1 MLDSPDVLVRNH
13 RSIFLLWPQSWDG
26 ARWLRER
33 TFQGAQ
39 WWGSR
44 RGGLTRGAL
53 VVEPRYVADIVAGAR
68 DAGLRV
74 A

>member
-1 MLDSPDVLVRNH
+1 MLDSPDVVVENH
-13 RSIFLLWPQSWDG
+13 LTLCLLWPQSWAG
-26 ARWLRER
+26 EQWLSEH
-33 TFQGAQ
+33 TAEDAQ
-39 WWGSR
+39 WWGPG

-53 VVEPRYVADIVAGAR
+53 VVEPRYVADIVAGSW